1 MMSFQHNKNSQ
12 PEGIDAE
19 ELCSAQKLDRRSSLL
34 TYCPETI
41 EGSSHMPQSPPTLS
55 MSPLRMKYSSP
66 DALVIRDSK
75 GSVIAIGQFNGKQR
89 ATLFGARPLFR
100 GQYPSLTMGG
110 RIMYHLGH
118 VVVSDE
124 NSGTLYLRN
133 SEVMSVNRNTCGS
146 LELTRSANVC
156 QDINA
161 STTDDTLKDTHLG
174 RFGVTDD
181 NMLTLCMD
189 EVFSKV
195 FKR

>member
-1 MMSFQHNKNSQ
+1 
-12 PEGIDAE
+12 
-19 ELCSAQKLDRRSSLL
+19 
-34 TYCPETI
+34 
-41 EGSSHMPQSPPTLS
+41 
-55 MSPLRMKYSSP
+55 
-66 DALVIRDSK
+66 
-75 GSVIAIGQFNGKQR
+75 
-89 ATLFGARPLFR
+89 
-100 GQYPSLTMGG
+100 
-110 RIMYHLGH
+110 MYHLGH